1 MIFASSSKRLAD
13 DQVNGPSRGRYL
25 TGVGLETVPAGKQ
38 ISVTGLPGDA
48 KSADHHKKAGLIP
61 TYCGHSETSLV

>member
-1 MIFASSSKRLAD
+1 MWKPGIAAPLNCYFVSD
-13 DQVNGPSRGRYL
+13 WYL
-25 TGVGLETVPAGKQ
+25 TGLGLEALPAGKQ

-61 TYCGHSETSLV
+61 TYCGHSEMSLV